1 MGRPI
6 KKSWFNDPAAP
17 GYQIK
22 ITAKLPDQA
31 AAEGFIVEQTGTR
44 KYKVNIGGV
53 IGDVFLVNK
62 SAAND
67 LLDGEAF
74 ILATPFGGNAL
85 PVSKLQQYRVSV
97 FNADG
102 SYSQYFWNENAASV
116 AGQATVINDSSV
128 VAEQAVATYTVA
140 EGVITIDIVDPG
152 QGYTTAPT
160 VVSAEE
166 TETASFTA
174 TVSGGFVDSITT
186 VDTSSLDD
194 GTYNLVISAPV

>member
-74 ILATPFGGNAL
+74 ILATPFGGTAL

-102 SYSQYFWNENAASV
+102 SYSQYFWDENAASV

-186 VDTSSLDD
+186 EDTSSLDD
-194 GTYNLVISAPV
+194 GTYNLVISAPA